1 MAGQV
6 LELVGLSLPLCKID
20 WGQMERGV
28 FSLLWHWGLSAVIS
42 TERGGGAH
50 ITPED
55 AEF

>member
-1 MAGQV
+1 MAGQF